1 MVLSLFVITHTST
14 LKLPAN
20 VMMSERPDWFLLET
34 AIDGFTTLIDEAL
47 DDIME
52 NPVVVIPPFTGPAVN
67 ILHRGD
73 LLDYVD
79 CRNSLDR
86 CLARRTA
93 IIDEMNGHHR
103 LFAHLSQ
110 RQTMGGRLQSLH
122 GLDYNLFLLDLEIE
136 ALREEEDQY
145 VRHSPHLRF
154 WIMKKYWCEFNLTR
168 LFDIIIP
175 EADTDLDA
183 VTQNEMYAESV
194 DLYQR
199 IREEFYLFIKPGLR
213 VAVVHVED
221 SDDDDE
227 TDEEDEEVDG
237 DNHGP
242 NDLID

>member
-1 MVLSLFVITHTST
+1 MVHSPTVVLYTST
-14 LKLPAN
+14 PNLPTN
-20 VMMSERPDWFLLET
+20 QMMSERPDWFLLET

-47 DDIME
+47 DDMME

-67 ILHRGD
+67 VLHGGD
-73 LLDYVD
+73 LLNYVE
-79 CRNSLDR
+79 CKNSIDR

-93 IIDEMNGHHR
+93 IIDEMNVHHR
-103 LFAHLSQ
+103 LLARLSQ

-122 GLDYNLFLLDLEIE
+122 GLEYNLSILELEIE
-136 ALREEEDQY
+136 ALREEEDRY
-145 VRHSPHLRF
+145 VRHSPPLRF
-154 WIMKKYWCEFNLTR
+154 WIMKKFWCEFNLKR
-168 LFDIIIP
+168 LFDIMIP
-175 EADTDLDA
+175 ESDSDLDV

-194 DLYQR
+194 DLYQK
-199 IREEFYLFIKPGLR
+199 IREEFYLMIRRRRR

-237 DNHGP
+237 DNQGP